1 MFVQRRQKPCL
12 VTKDM
17 SGIYSRFGR
26 PIRKLLEV
34 RCDTQGPVLVATMI
48 LGFLSI
54 FKKSQ
59 ASSPFEALNFACLS
73 RCQRDVRP
81 PLQTRWGRSP
91 FYRVSRED
99 SDMPYPCEMKD
110 EHAFKPR
117 QGNLAF
123 FRVRASRFPFHL
135 RQQTQVSSYITTA
148 EGILLF
154 RCLWKVGFPLQSKP
168 GNHLSTRDDMG
179 CTDHSSIC
187 YAEIGVPLDLRRVS
201 QGISG
206 IA

>member
-1 MFVQRRQKPCL
+1 M
-12 VTKDM
+12 
-17 SGIYSRFGR
+17 
-26 PIRKLLEV
+26 LLEV
-34 RCDTQGPVLVATMI
+34 RLETVFPFVFVTVI

-135 RQQTQVSSYITTA
+135 RQQTQGPSHIHIG
-148 EGILLF
+148 ERIHLL
-154 RCLWKVGFPLQSKP
+154 RCLWKVGIPLEWIQ
-168 GNHLSTRDDMG
+168 GIRTHLEL
-179 CTDHSSIC
+179 IC
-187 YAEIGVPLDLRRVS
+187 VHGALSCCCGDLRVPLDL
-201 QGISG
+201 
-206 IA
+206 